1 MTDQTLDLDA
11 IEARAR
17 AATQGDWYIHCPE
30 GDKRCLSIF
39 GEDSANDLVCDL
51 YSELEDEDGWEIYP
65 DASANAGHIAGMD
78 PATTL
83 ALTAEVRKLR
93 EAMAADEGKIWSA
106 IKNGL
111 TMGHTSM
118 RNICN
123 AQTFEMASAHE
134 DELARAIAD
143 RVTQALKAPQS

>member
-11 IEARAR
+11 IDARH
-17 AATQGDWYIHCPE
+17 ATVAKAIE
-30 GDKRCLSIF
+30 R
-39 GEDSANDLVCDL
+39 
-51 YSELEDEDGWEIYP
+51 YP
-65 DASANAGHIAGMD
+65 DTLPYAGLEAHAD
-78 PATTL
+78 RA

-93 EAMAADEGKIWSA
+93 EALQADEGKIWSA